1 MYFVEWAVRRP
12 WAVVIVTLLTV
23 VVFGAGLLG
32 LGLSSDT
39 RAYFSAT
46 NEYLLELEDFEK
58 KYEHNNN
65 VLFVIAAPGGK
76 VTTPEGLR
84 AVAELTERAWQLP
97 FSTRVDSLTN
107 FPYVT
112 SEGDTFIVRE
122 LVDDPEGFSEADAA
136 RVEEIAAA
144 DPLIVNRLME
154 PDGGAAGVNV
164 NFKLPK
170 EASAEVRR
178 IIAATRALAA
188 EIEAAYPG
196 LKVRATGNVMLMGA
210 FMEASL
216 NDVQLLVP
224 ISLMASGLMLFIF
237 LRSPTALLATVTLL
251 NISALVAMGAAGWVG
266 HAVNPSTVAAP
277 VIIMTIA
284 MASSV
289 HVVIS
294 ILQYRAEGMEKDKA
308 IVQGLR
314 VNAYPVALTSL
325 TTGIGFLS
333 LLAADSPPLNQM
345 GALVAAGI
353 FVNYLLTFSLLPAI
367 MALLPFK
374 GRLDRSGQQLQTLGR
389 IAVKG
394 RYLWVALIAAAT
406 VVLAQGLMN
415 IRLDD
420 DFIRYFDERFEYRRA
435 SDFAEQHLTGLNI
448 VEFDLKAG
456 SDGGVYDPAYQRK
469 VAEFA
474 DWLRTQPKVLSVTD
488 ITQITRRIH
497 KHINGVQASGGQEGA
512 VPLPE
517 DQELISQY
525 FLIYELSLPYGAE
538 ITDRI
543 NVARSASRVTAIL
556 RGATSGE
563 IRELNGNA
571 QDWLAAEAPDHMWTR
586 GTSINVIFSYLSG
599 INVRA
604 MLVSTAVSILVIG
617 VIIAV
622 ALRSLRLGLI
632 SLVTNLF
639 PAVIGFGVWGLTYR
653 DIGLAGSVLTAMT
666 IGIVVDDTI
675 HFLSKY
681 RWARRQGKTPEE
693 AINIVFGTVGVAM
706 FVTTTALVVGFSILA
721 LSGFEVNWQLG
732 MQATIVVIAALAI
745 DWFLVPALL
754 LFGDKQGGPS
764 EPT

>member
-1 MYFVEWAVRRP
+1 M
-12 WAVVIVTLLTV
+12 
-23 VVFGAGLLG
+23 
-32 LGLSSDT
+32 
-39 RAYFSAT
+39 
-46 NEYLLELEDFEK
+46 
-58 KYEHNNN
+58 
-65 VLFVIAAPGGK
+65 
-76 VTTPEGLR
+76 
-84 AVAELTERAWQLP
+84 
-97 FSTRVDSLTN
+97 
-107 FPYVT
+107 
-112 SEGDTFIVRE
+112 
-122 LVDDPEGFSEADAA
+122 
-136 RVEEIAAA
+136 
-144 DPLIVNRLME
+144 
-154 PDGGAAGVNV
+154 
-164 NFKLPK
+164 
-170 EASAEVRR
+170 
-178 IIAATRALAA
+178 
-188 EIEAAYPG
+188 
-196 LKVRATGNVMLMGA
+196 
-210 FMEASL
+210 
-216 NDVQLLVP
+216 
-224 ISLMASGLMLFIF
+224 
-237 LRSPTALLATVTLL
+237 
-251 NISALVAMGAAGWVG
+251 
-266 HAVNPSTVAAP
+266 
-277 VIIMTIA
+277 
-284 MASSV
+284 
-289 HVVIS
+289 
-294 ILQYRAEGMEKDKA
+294 
-308 IVQGLR
+308 
-314 VNAYPVALTSL
+314 
-325 TTGIGFLS
+325 
-333 LLAADSPPLNQM
+333 
-345 GALVAAGI
+345 
-353 FVNYLLTFSLLPAI
+353 
-367 MALLPFK
+367 
-374 GRLDRSGQQLQTLGR
+374 
-389 IAVKG
+389 
-394 RYLWVALIAAAT
+394 ALIAAAT

-538 ITDRI
+538 ITDRINVARSASRVTAILRGATSGEIRELNGNAQDWLAAEAPDHMWTRGTSINVIFSYLSGI

>member
-1 MYFVEWAVRRP
+1 MPFAEWAVRRP
-12 WAVVIVTLLTV
+12 WIIIIITLLMV
-23 VVFGAGLLG
+23 AGFGAGLLR

-39 RAYFSAT
+39 RAYFSAS

-65 VLFVIAAPGGK
+65 VLFAVAAPEGT
-76 VTTPEGLR
+76 VMTPQGLQ

-107 FPYVT
+107 FPHVT
-112 SEGDTFIVRE
+112 SQGDTFIVRE
-122 LVDDPEGFSEADAA
+122 LVDDPAGLTMEEAS
-136 RVEEIAAA
+136 RIEEIARN
-144 DPLIVNRLME
+144 DPLIVNRLMA

-188 EIEAAYPG
+188 EIEAGYPG

-224 ISLMASGLMLFIF
+224 VSLMASGLMLFIF
-237 LRSPTALLATVTLL
+237 LRSSTALLATVTLL
-251 NISALVAMGAAGWVG
+251 NISALVAMGIAGWMG

-294 ILQYRAEGMEKDKA
+294 ILQYRSEGMEKEAA

-374 GRLDRSGQQLQTLGR
+374 GRMDRSGQQLQALGR
-389 IAVKG
+389 LAIKG

-406 VVLAQGLMN
+406 VVLAQGLVN

-474 DWLRTQPKVLSVTD
+474 DWLRAQPKVLSVTD

-497 KHINGVQASGGQEGA
+497 KHINGVQESGGQEEA
-512 VPLPE
+512 LPLPD

-563 IRELNGNA
+563 IRELNGKA
-571 QDWLAAEAPDHMWTR
+571 QDWLAAEAPAHMWTR

-604 MLVSTAVSILVIG
+604 MLYSTAASILVIG
-617 VIIAV
+617 LIIAV
-622 ALRSLRLGLI
+622 ALRSLRLGFI

-639 PAVIGFGVWGLTYR
+639 PAVIGFGVWGLVYR

-681 RWARRQGKTPEE
+681 RWARHQGKTPEQ
-693 AINIVFGTVGVAM
+693 AIETVFGTVGVAM
-706 FVTTTALVVGFSILA
+706 FVTTTALVVGFSILS

-732 MQATIVVIAALAI
+732 MQATIVVIAALVI

-754 LFGDKQGGPS
+754 LFGDKSGAPS
-764 EPT
+764 TPT

>member
-97 FSTRVDSLTN
+97 LSTRVDSLTN
-107 FPYVT
+107 FPHVT

-122 LVDDPEGFSEADAA
+122 LVDDPEGLSEADAA

-367 MALLPFK
+367 MALL
-374 GRLDRSGQQLQTLGR
+374 
-389 IAVKG
+389 
-394 RYLWVALIAAAT
+394 
-406 VVLAQGLMN
+406 N

-497 KHINGVQASGGQEGA
+497 KHINGVQGSGGQEGA
-512 VPLPE
+512 VPLPD

-563 IRELNGNA
+563 IRELNGKA

-604 MLVSTAVSILVIG
+604 MLLSTAISILVIG